1 MPNDMQNNLPLSSFL
16 TYRLN
21 NLAQMANRAGARWHQ
36 QVSGLT
42 LAEWRIV
49 ATLGFFGSM
58 SPTDLAARILMDK
71 AVISRVKTVLSD
83 KGLIFDE
90 NDSSDSRK
98 RVLGLT
104 DAGRHLYKSTMPE
117 AQQRQAELM
126 ELFTD
131 EELQMLTR
139 GMEKLQDHF
148 ERRMTD

>member
-83 KGLIFDE
+83 KG
-90 NDSSDSRK
+90 SDIR
-98 RVLGLT
+98 R
-104 DAGRHLYKSTMPE
+104 E
-117 AQQRQAELM
+117 RQ
-126 ELFTD
+126 
-131 EELQMLTR
+131 
-139 GMEKLQDHF
+139 
-148 ERRMTD
+148 